1 MTTELEKT
9 IKGISKENL
18 LERVPVEKL
27 VRPKGFYQKIAL
39 DVLAV
44 LSAVWVGY
52 ACNVFLQT
60 GAVLD
65 FAISIFPFLII
76 TALETVLI
84 KSLGRR
90 FLILL
95 IETIILL
102 LFFWED
108 PVIYLLSA
116 GGIFLI
122 FSLWGEISSRT
133 EIINSIEVNFLK
145 FSAPVFKKTIT
156 GLILFTIIIYV
167 PNWNDENVFISP
179 QAYGGVFVWTTGI
192 AHGFYPEINF
202 NSTINDLAKEITRY
216 QLTNSP
222 SYKTLPEGAQTAVLN
237 AALPEVTSKLKQ
249 IFGDNLTGT
258 EEINFVTYKLILN
271 SLNRWRVDFGTWF
284 IIAWIAVVF
293 LASRSIGALVWWIA
307 ALFSLLIY
315 EILIAV
321 NFIAIRGETVTKETL
336 AFP

>member
-18 LERVPVEKL
+18 LEKVPIEVL
-27 VRPKGFYQKIAL
+27 VRPKGFYKEIGL

-76 TALETVLI
+76 TALETVII

-95 IETIILL
+95 IEIAILL
-102 LFFWED
+102 LFFYRD
-108 PVIYLLSA
+108 PMIYIASA

-122 FSLWGEISSRT
+122 FSLWGEVSSRT
-133 EIINSIEVNFLK
+133 EIMNSIGVSFLR
-145 FSAPVFKKTIT
+145 FSAPIFKKTIT

-167 PNWNDENVFISP
+167 PSWNDENVFISP
-179 QAYGGVFVWTTGI
+179 QAFGGVFVWVTGI

-202 NSTINDLAKEITRY
+202 NSTVNDLAKEITRY

-222 SYKTLPEGAQTAVLN
+222 SYKNLPEGVQQSVLN
-237 AALPEVTSKLKQ
+237 AALPEVTSRLKQ
-249 IFGDNLTGT
+249 VFGENLTGN
-258 EEINFVTYKLILN
+258 EEVNFVTYKLILN

-293 LASRSIGALVWWIA
+293 LASRSIGALVWWIS
-307 ALFSLLIY
+307 ALIALLIY
-315 EILIAV
+315 EILVSI
-321 NFIAIRGETVTKETL
+321 NFIAIRGETVTKESL
-336 AFP
+336 VFP

>member
-18 LERVPVEKL
+18 LEKVPVETL
-27 VRPKGFYQKIAL
+27 IRPKGFYKEIGF

-44 LSAVWVGY
+44 LSAAWVGY
-52 ACNVFLQT
+52 ACNAFLRT
-60 GAVLD
+60 GAVWD

-76 TALETVLI
+76 TAFETILI
-84 KSLGRR
+84 RSLGRR

-95 IETIILL
+95 LETLV
-102 LFFWED
+102 LFAFFLED
-108 PVIYLLSA
+108 PAVYLLSA
-116 GGIFLI
+116 GGIFLV

-133 EIINSIEVNFLK
+133 EIMNSIGVSFLR

-179 QAYGGVFVWTTGI
+179 QAFGGVFVWMTGI

-202 NSTINDLAKEITRY
+202 NSTVNDLAKEITRY

-222 SYKTLPEGAQTAVLN
+222 SYKNLPEGAQQSVLN

-249 IFGDNLTGT
+249 VFGENLTGN
-258 EEINFVTYKLILN
+258 EEVNFVTYKLILN

-307 ALFSLLIY
+307 ALVALLIY
-315 EILIAV
+315 EILVAI
-321 NFIAIRGETVTKETL
+321 NFIAIRGETVTKESL
-336 AFP
+336 VFP